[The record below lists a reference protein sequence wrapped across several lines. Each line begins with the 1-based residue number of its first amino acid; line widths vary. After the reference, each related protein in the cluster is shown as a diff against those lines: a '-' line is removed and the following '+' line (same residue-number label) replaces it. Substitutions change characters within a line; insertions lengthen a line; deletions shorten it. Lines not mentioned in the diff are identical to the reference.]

1 MEQGRTY
8 RDIDSI
14 LVNAIRVTT
23 IGRLRRSRL
32 PRISDKVVLKTND
45 GRAMIVGVSWI
56 SQDGARFR
64 GKVSVCDGYPEEE
77 MAHIPVGELV
87 EFSLN
92 KIVEVP
98 TKVRRYPRK
107 GQ

>member
-1 MEQGRTY
+1 MEQGKTY
-8 RDIDSI
+8 RNIDSI
-14 LVNAIRVTT
+14 LVNATSVMT
-23 IGRLRRSRL
+23 IGRLRRSCL
-32 PRISDKVVLKTND
+32 PRISDKVVLKTNE
-45 GRAMIVGVSWI
+45 GRTMIVGVSWI

-87 EFSLN
+87 EFSLK
-92 KIVEVP
+92 KILEVP